1 MQSTESISSQPS
13 QDSLSSNNNFMFSDD
28 ETDGFLLEDRDKPH
42 GIHLTQSGLPD
53 RNVHSMNR
61 EQEHPGSQWACD
73 GFVVSSDPERS
84 QDNSHARSTS
94 SSISSYLSLS
104 SSSSSVLGWS
114 SSESEQ
120 GKNGGTKGD
129 LLFARKCLE
138 LQGYVRPLLE
148 LLNGLK
154 KGRFDKGLSSF
165 QQSVAM
171 DRIQRI
177 VGVLQKPHIGEK
189 YLPTLLQIEVMLKLW
204 FPQVTA
210 QVSVTPNPADLSP
223 QNISTHGSSNIT
235 PPHKHKDQLHIPV
248 KKRRL
253 NWSDTDS
260 PSSSPL
266 MVCKS
271 SKLECCEEQHQWPY
285 VDGGEGS
292 SETPPLFSN
301 KKKSDK
307 QFGETL
313 EHKVIRWS
321 GSRLTWVHI
330 APIFSPPKSGPSHK
344 GGMAKERGSRNVL
357 LPISPLTSRSSPA
370 MQDSFVSS
378 TTPFSEQT
386 RYQCQ
391 SVSLGT
397 TSQLQE
403 YAQTPPITMKPSNL
417 VQQSTIQ
424 T

>member
-1 MQSTESISSQPS
+1 MQSTESPSSQPS
-13 QDSLSSNNNFMFSDD
+13 QDSLSSNNSFLFSED
-28 ETDGFLLEDRDKPH
+28 ETNVYLFEDRH
-42 GIHLTQSGLPD
+42 RLHEAHSTQSSLSN
-53 RNVHSMNR
+53 RSIYSMNG
-61 EQEHPGSQWACD
+61 EQERPGSQWACD
-73 GFVVSSDPERS
+73 GFSDPERS
-84 QDNSHARSTS
+84 QGNSHARSS
-94 SSISSYLSLS
+94 LSISSFVSLS
-104 SSSSSVLGWS
+104 SSSSSGLGWS
-114 SSESEQ
+114 SSETEQ
-120 GKNGGTKGD
+120 GKNGETKGD

-138 LQGYVRPLLE
+138 LQGFVRPLLE

-189 YLPTLLQIEVMLKLW
+189 YLPTLLQIEGMLKLW

-210 QVSVTPNPADLSP
+210 QVSVTPNPADFSP
-223 QNISTHGSSNIT
+223 QNISTHGKSNIT

-253 NWSDTDS
+253 SWSDTDS
-260 PSSSPL
+260 PSSSPP
-266 MVCKS
+266 MVCKRT
-271 SKLECCEEQHQWPY
+271 KCCEEQHQWPY

-292 SETPPLFSN
+292 SGTPSLSSHTN
-301 KKKSDK
+301 QSDK
-307 QFGETL
+307 RVSETL

-330 APIFSPPKSGPSHK
+330 APIFSPRKCGPSHK
-344 GGMAKERGSRNVL
+344 GGMANDRRSGSIL
-357 LPISPLTSRSSPA
+357 LPVSPLTTRSSPA
-370 MQDSFVSS
+370 TQDSFVSS
-378 TTPFSEQT
+378 TTPFSEPT
-386 RYQCQ
+386 GCQCQ

-397 TSQLQE
+397 TSKLQE
-403 YAQTPPITMKPSNL
+403 YTQIPQITMKSSNL
-417 VQQSTIQ
+417 EQQSPLQ

>member
-1 MQSTESISSQPS
+1 MPSTESISSQPS
-13 QDSLSSNNNFMFSDD
+13 QDSLSSNNSYLFSDD
-28 ETDGFLLEDRDKPH
+28 ETDVFLLEDGDKPYGVH
-42 GIHLTQSGLPD
+42 STQSGLSSFY
-53 RNVHSMNR
+53 SMNG
-61 EQEHPGSQWACD
+61 EQGPPGSQWAYD
-73 GFVVSSDPERS
+73 GSSVSSDPERS
-84 QDNSHARSTS
+84 QDNRHARSTF
-94 SSISSYLSLS
+94 SSISSVLSLS

-114 SSESEQ
+114 SSENEQ
-120 GKNGGTKGD
+120 RKNGGTKGD

-189 YLPTLLQIEVMLKLW
+189 YMPTLLQIEMMLKLW

-210 QVSVTPNPADLSP
+210 QDSVTPNSADVSP
-223 QNISTHGSSNIT
+223 QNISSHDSSNIT

-253 NWSDTDS
+253 SWSDTDS
-260 PSSSPL
+260 PSSSPPV
-266 MVCKS
+266 VCKS
-271 SKLECCEEQHQWPY
+271 SKLICCEEKHQWPY
-285 VDGGEGS
+285 VDVGEGS
-292 SETPPLFSN
+292 SETPPLSSN
-301 KKKSDK
+301 TNQSDK
-307 QFGETL
+307 QFRETPK
-313 EHKVIRWS
+313 HKVTRWS
-321 GSRLTWVHI
+321 DSRMTWVHI
-330 APIFSPPKSGPSHK
+330 APIFSPPKSGPSYE
-344 GGMAKERGSRNVL
+344 GGMTKERGSAL
-357 LPISPLTSRSSPA
+357 LPILPLTSKSSPA

-378 TTPFSEQT
+378 TTPFTEPN

-397 TSQLQE
+397 TSPLQE
-403 YAQTPPITMKPSNL
+403 YAKTSPITMKPSNL
-417 VQQSTIQ
+417 VQQSPLQ

>member
-1 MQSTESISSQPS
+1 CIS
-13 QDSLSSNNNFMFSDD
+13 
-28 ETDGFLLEDRDKPH
+28 
-42 GIHLTQSGLPD
+42 
-53 RNVHSMNR
+53 
-61 EQEHPGSQWACD
+61 
-73 GFVVSSDPERS
+73 
-84 QDNSHARSTS
+84 
-94 SSISSYLSLS
+94 
-104 SSSSSVLGWS
+104 
-114 SSESEQ
+114 
-120 GKNGGTKGD
+120 
-129 LLFARKCLE
+129 CLE

-248 KKRRL
+248 K
-253 NWSDTDS
+253 
-260 PSSSPL
+260 
-266 MVCKS
+266 
-271 SKLECCEEQHQWPY
+271 
-285 VDGGEGS
+285 
-292 SETPPLFSN
+292 
-301 KKKSDK
+301 
-307 QFGETL
+307 
-313 EHKVIRWS
+313 HKVIRWS

-378 TTPFSEQT
+378 TTPFSEPT

-397 TSQLQE
+397 TSPLQE

-417 VQQSTIQ
+417 VQESTIQ